1 MGRESSMDIR
11 GEERRLAQVEGKKKG
26 DAKEK
31 QQKSYRMKYINK
43 FPNLYSKRTPKPC
56 SPSVLIFFVP

>member
-1 MGRESSMDIR
+1 MAEEKEKNGMGKDGRESRMDIR

-31 QQKSYRMKYINK
+31 QQKRYRMKYINK
-43 FPNLYSKRTPKPC
+43 FPNL
-56 SPSVLIFFVP
+56 V